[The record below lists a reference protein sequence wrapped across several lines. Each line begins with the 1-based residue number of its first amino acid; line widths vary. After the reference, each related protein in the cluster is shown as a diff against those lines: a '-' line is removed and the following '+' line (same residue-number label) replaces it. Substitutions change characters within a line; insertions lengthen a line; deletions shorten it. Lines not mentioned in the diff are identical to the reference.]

1 MAVPSEEDIF
11 GAPYLV
17 LPWPISLATALNFH
31 ENDLRGVLR
40 YSALCIVFVFTL
52 M

>member
-17 LPWPISLATALNFH
+17 LPWPISLATAVNFH
-31 ENDLRGVLR
+31 ENELRGVLR
-40 YSALCIVFVFTL
+40 YSALCVVFLFTL